1 MASYTKLD
9 NVTVVGGDVPDFTN
23 RIVIKSPEWA
33 HSTLTT
39 VPAAPIN
46 IVTNPNKVLISS
58 GTTINS
64 LIGTYTAVTLIY
76 FQITQSTSAM
86 LDTVTNPTMKNTLCE
101 FYRSDTL
108 AGCLSATLIGITTLD
123 EYGYGSIEAE
133 KEFALKSSAGIF
145 VKISGYAYAA
155 DELLQM
161 KKIRYLSTTVN

>member
-1 MASYTKLD
+1 MTSYTKLD

-23 RIVIKSPEWA
+23 NIITKSLGWV

-39 VPAAPIN
+39 IPTTPIN
-46 IVTNPNKVLISS
+46 IVTNPNTVLISS
-58 GTTINS
+58 GATINS

-86 LDTVTNPTMKNTLCE
+86 LDIITNPTIKNTICE

-108 AGCLSATLIGITTLD
+108 AGCLPATLIGITTLD
-123 EYGYGSIEAE
+123 EYGYGSVEAE
-133 KEFALKSSAGIF
+133 KDFALKSSAGIF

>member
-1 MASYTKLD
+1 MTSYTKLD

-58 GTTINS
+58 GTEVNT
-64 LIGTYTAVTLIY
+64 LIGTSTAVTLIY

-155 DELLQM
+155 DELLQV
-161 KKIRYLSTTVN
+161 KQIRYLSTT

>member
-1 MASYTKLD
+1 MTSYTKLD

-58 GTTINS
+58 GTEVNT
-64 LIGTYTAVTLIY
+64 LIGTSTAVTLIY
-76 FQITQSTSAM
+76 FQITQSTSAI
-86 LDTVTNPTMKNTLCE
+86 LDTVTNPTMKNTLCK

-155 DELLQM
+155 DELLQV
-161 KKIRYLSTTVN
+161 KQIRYLSTTVN

>member
-1 MASYTKLD
+1 MTSYTKLD

-58 GTTINS
+58 GTEVNT
-64 LIGTYTAVTLIY
+64 LIGTSTAVTLIY

-86 LDTVTNPTMKNTLCE
+86 LDIVTNPTMKNTLCE

-145 VKISGYAYAA
+145 VKISGYTYAA
-155 DELLQM
+155 DELLQV
-161 KKIRYLSTTVN
+161 KQIRYLSTT

>member
-1 MASYTKLD
+1 MTSYTKLD

-58 GTTINS
+58 GTEVNT
-64 LIGTYTAVTLIY
+64 LIGTSTAVTLIY
-76 FQITQSTSAM
+76 FQITQSTSAI

-155 DELLQM
+155 DELLQV
-161 KKIRYLSTTVN
+161 KQIRYLSTT

>member
-1 MASYTKLD
+1 MTSYTKLD

-58 GTTINS
+58 GTEVNT
-64 LIGTYTAVTLIY
+64 LIGTSTAVTLIY
-76 FQITQSTSAM
+76 FQITQSTSAI

-123 EYGYGSIEAE
+123 EYGRGSIEAE

-155 DELLQM
+155 DELLQV
-161 KKIRYLSTTVN
+161 KQIRYLSTT